1 MEGREGALT
10 VQKPW
15 MIKTGN
21 VLIFIGVSMW
31 GVYAAGKY
39 LLGWDITD
47 RQVLPYHL
55 LMIIPGMMLRHHS
68 CYFGKIFRRSGGGG
82 NGEGNGKA

>member
-1 MEGREGALT
+1 
-10 VQKPW
+10 

-21 VLIFIGVSMW
+21 ILIFIGVSMW
-31 GVYAAGKY
+31 GVYAVGKY

-55 LMIIPGMMLRHHS
+55 MMIIPGMLLRHYS
-68 CYFGKIFRRSGGGG
+68 GMLAKFFGRSGRDG
-82 NGEGNGKA
+82 NGDGNGAT

>member
-1 MEGREGALT
+1 LT

-21 VLIFIGVSMW
+21 ILIFIGVSMW
-31 GVYAAGKY
+31 GVYAVGKY

-55 LMIIPGMMLRHHS
+55 LMIIPGMMLRH
-68 CYFGKIFRRSGGGG
+68 YSGVICKFFERGGRDG
-82 NGEGNGKA
+82 NSEGNGKA

>member
-1 MEGREGALT
+1 
-10 VQKPW
+10 

-21 VLIFIGVSMW
+21 ILIFIGVSMW
-31 GVYAAGKY
+31 GVYAVGKY

-55 LMIIPGMMLRHHS
+55 MMIIPGMLLRHYS
-68 CYFGKIFRRSGGGG
+68 GMLTRFFGRGGRDGS
-82 NGEGNGKA
+82 GEGNGNS

>member
-1 MEGREGALT
+1 MT

-31 GVYAAGKY
+31 GVYAVGKY

-55 LMIIPGMMLRHHS
+55 LMIIPGMMLRHYS
-68 CYFGKIFRRSGGGG
+68 SYFGKIFRRCGGSG
-82 NGEGNGKA
+82 NGEGHGKS

>member
-1 MEGREGALT
+1 MERAKGALT

-21 VLIFIGVSMW
+21 ILIFVGVSMW
-31 GVYAAGKY
+31 GVYAVGKY

-55 LMIIPGMMLRHHS
+55 MMIIPGMLLRHYS
-68 CYFGKIFRRSGGGG
+68 GMLGKFFGRSGRDE